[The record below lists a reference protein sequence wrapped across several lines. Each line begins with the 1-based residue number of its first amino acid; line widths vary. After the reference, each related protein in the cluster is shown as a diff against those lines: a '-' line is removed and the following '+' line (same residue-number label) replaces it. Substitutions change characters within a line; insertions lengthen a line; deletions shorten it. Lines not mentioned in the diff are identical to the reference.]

1 MGCGDSKDS
10 NDSKVTTSGEDKPLE
25 MKIVVLGI
33 GGVGKSALTFRFIQN
48 KFMESYNPTI
58 EDSYR
63 KNFKLDGRNIVL
75 DILDTAGQ
83 EEYMELR
90 EVYMRG
96 GEGFLVVYSIVDQ
109 KSFNEVTEFRS
120 RILRVK
126 DTSTVPMVIVG
137 NKCDLEAKRQVSKE
151 SGETLAKSLSVP
163 FFETSAANGQNCDE
177 IFNAIAREVRKVK
190 QKK

>member
-137 NKCDLEAKRQVSKE
+137 FV
-151 SGETLAKSLSVP
+151 GECLVGVWEGLL
-163 FFETSAANGQNCDE
+163 C
-177 IFNAIAREVRKVK
+177 II
-190 QKK
+190 